1 MKPARKAASANN
13 GSPFGRLGA
22 DFERLHQKH
31 QRLRQKHQRL
41 RQKHKRRHA
50 EFRLNEE
57 EWRDDQLRLLAAQ
70 QDLEISRERYAR
82 LYDFAPVGYVTLNHV
97 GALLELNLPAADL
110 LGHPRA
116 ELLRR
121 PLLPLLAKPDRRRFL
136 NYLLDL
142 RMGPVT
148 LTCEFEFRR
157 KDKPAV
163 VLQLIS
169 ESSTD
174 IRTAAGTIRIAL
186 LNVTERKR
194 AENALRESEARFRVM
209 ADSAPVLI
217 WVAGP
222 DKLCSF
228 FNRHWLEFTGRTLE
242 QELGNGWAD
251 GVHPEDW
258 PRFLETYTRA
268 FEVHRPFELEF
279 RLRRHDGEYRWMLN
293 HGVPRFAGADP
304 FNGYIGSSVD
314 ITDRR
319 QAEEMVRRARN
330 QLALRVVERTAELG
344 QANEALRAESAQH
357 QQAEVARAQLAA
369 IVESSFDA
377 IVGEDLEGRITSWN
391 RAAERIFGY
400 TAAEMLGRSFATLL
414 PESRRKHYRKVR
426 GRLMLGELV
435 EPFETI
441 GHQKTGGRL
450 EISLTV
456 SPVKDAAGE
465 VVGTST
471 SARDISRQKSL
482 ETQVVQIS
490 EREQQRIARD
500 LHEGLGQQLAGIS
513 CLSNALKGELAARG
527 AAEAEAA
534 AKISSLLDTTVA
546 QSRNLA
552 QGLQPVAPEPA
563 GLMSVLA
570 DLAARVT
577 GVFRVACQFNCPR
590 PVLLDDN
597 AMATHLY
604 RIAQEAVTNA
614 VRHGRARRIEI
625 DLSSTPAQ
633 ITLAVR
639 NDGVQFQ
646 KKPGARHG
654 MGLGIMKYRADK
666 LSGTLV
672 VQSGTHR
679 GTEVIC
685 SVPAGHRGGRAR
697 QERVA

>member
-1 MKPARKAASANN
+1 
-13 GSPFGRLGA
+13 
-22 DFERLHQKH
+22 
-31 QRLRQKHQRL
+31 
-41 RQKHKRRHA
+41 
-50 EFRLNEE
+50 
-57 EWRDDQLRLLAAQ
+57 
-70 QDLEISRERYAR
+70 
-82 LYDFAPVGYVTLNHV
+82 
-97 GALLELNLPAADL
+97 
-110 LGHPRA
+110 
-116 ELLRR
+116 
-121 PLLPLLAKPDRRRFL
+121 LLPLLAKPDRRRFL

-169 ESSTD
+169 ESSTN

-344 QANEALRAESAQH
+344 QANAALRAESAQH
-357 QQAEVARAQLAA
+357 QRAETARAQLAA
-369 IVESSFDA
+369 IVESSFDG
-377 IVGEDLEGRITSWN
+377 IVGEDLEGQITSWN

-513 CLSNALKGELAARG
+513 CLSNALKGDLAARG

-625 DLSSTPAQ
+625 DLSSTPGQ